1 MKRQLSKRHL
11 KTDLRTASRE
21 LFLAIEVIYP
31 SIAATPYTPFFDES
45 GLPPIQQS
53 KWVPADPTGR
63 SRFIALIC
71 CITLAL
77 QAAIN
82 ALSDPLLL
90 KA

>member
-11 KTDLRTASRE
+11 KTDLRAASRE

-31 SIAATPYTPFFDES
+31 SIAATPYTPLFDES

-53 KWVPADPTGR
+53 KWIPADPSGR
-63 SRFIALIC
+63 SRIIALIC
-71 CITLAL
+71 YITLAS

-82 ALSDPLLL
+82 VLADPPLI